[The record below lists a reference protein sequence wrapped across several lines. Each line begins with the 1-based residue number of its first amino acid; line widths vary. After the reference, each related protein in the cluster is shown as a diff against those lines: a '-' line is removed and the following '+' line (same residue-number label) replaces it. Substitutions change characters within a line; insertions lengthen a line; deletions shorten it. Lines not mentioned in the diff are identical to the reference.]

1 MKIIIAGAGNVG
13 THLAKLLSR
22 EKQDIILMD
31 DDEEK
36 LSALSANFDLL
47 TVTAS
52 PSSISGLKEVGVKE
66 ADLFIAVTPDESR
79 NMTACMLA
87 TNLGAKKTVARI
99 DNYEYLLPKNKEF
112 FRKLGVDSL
121 IYPEMLAAKEIV
133 SSMRMSWVRQWWEF
147 CGGALILIGTKMR
160 EKAEILNIPLHQLG
174 APDIPYHVVA
184 IKRGTET
191 IIPRGDDVIKLHDI
205 VYFTTTRKYIPYIR
219 KIAGKEDYADVRNVM
234 IMGGSRI
241 AVRTAQYVPDYMQ
254 VKIVDNDINRC
265 NRLTELLDDKT
276 MIINGDGRDMDLLAS
291 LAFGIIIA
299 EIIHELGVTDDKRVA
314 FEISR
319 SGVIAGVL
327 MAIIYCGLALAGT
340 QLSTVMPDATN
351 GAAILARSAS
361 MHFGLAGT
369 VVVFAIF
376 FLACMNVCIG
386 LISCCSRY
394 FCETYVVKGGAEAS
408 EEAMRRPFAVLAF
421 VFAAF
426 SCVLSNVGLDVILL
440 FSVPMLNALYPVAI
454 VLVLMG
460 LVHGFCDAY
469 PQVWVWVGGVVAVQS
484 VITSVRDAFFAGA
497 WLPFD
502 ALPLADI
509 GAAWAPVAVVAFVI
523 GLLHSRFVAHS
534 RS

>member
-36 LSALSANFDLL
+36 LTALSSNFDLL

-66 ADLFIAVTPDESR
+66 AALFIAVTPDESR

-112 FRKLGVDSL
+112 FQKLGVDSL

-160 EKAEILNIPLHQLG
+160 EKAEILNIPLYELG
-174 APDIPYHVVA
+174 GPNIPYHVVA

-276 MIINGDGRDMDLLAS
+276 MIINGDGRDMDLLIEEGLKNTEAFVALTGNSETNILACLAAKRMGVEKTVAEVENIDYIGMAESLDIGTVINKKMIAAS
-291 LAFGIIIA
+291 HIYQMMLDADVSNVKCLTFANADVA
-299 EIIHELGVTDDKRVA
+299 EFTVPAGAKITKHFIKDLGLPKGTTIGGMIRNG
-314 FEISR
+314 E
-319 SGVIAGVL
+319 GVL
-327 MAIIYCGLALAGT
+327 VTGDTLIQPG
-340 QLSTVMPDATN
+340 D
-351 GAAILARSAS
+351 
-361 MHFGLAGT
+361 H
-369 VVVFAIF
+369 VVVFCLSMMIKKIEKF
-376 FLACMNVCIG
+376 FN
-386 LISCCSRY
+386 
-394 FCETYVVKGGAEAS
+394 
-408 EEAMRRPFAVLAF
+408 
-421 VFAAF
+421 
-426 SCVLSNVGLDVILL
+426 
-440 FSVPMLNALYPVAI
+440 
-454 VLVLMG
+454 
-460 LVHGFCDAY
+460 
-469 PQVWVWVGGVVAVQS
+469 
-484 VITSVRDAFFAGA
+484 
-497 WLPFD
+497 
-502 ALPLADI
+502 
-509 GAAWAPVAVVAFVI
+509 
-523 GLLHSRFVAHS
+523 
-534 RS
+534 